1 MNPKRPSISQTQV
14 LDWLQTNHPNLH
26 TTAEIE
32 KAWVWITEN
41 LQGAH
46 NQPVRE
52 SIKAYGFRF
61 AKRGHTLPS
70 GKLAHWAHSCTA
82 PLPFYRKRTS
92 PSSGAAGRPAHED
105 SQPAM
110 GTSEAEALAFAG
122 VA

>member
-1 MNPKRPSISQTQV
+1 MKTKPPPIPQTQV

-41 LQGAH
+41 LQGTH

-82 PLPFYRKRTS
+82 PLPFYRKHKGAPTTS
-92 PSSGAAGRPAHED
+92 STSSAEPTTDDAKA
-105 SQPAM
+105 
-110 GTSEAEALAFAG
+110 TAEALAFAG
-122 VA
+122 IA